1 MKTKQLSLEDQALK
15 YLLVDG
21 FSVIPVGKDKRPLLT
36 SWKKYQGER
45 ATESDIK
52 DWWEKWPSANI
63 GIVTGE
69 ISGISVIDVD
79 VHKGGNAK
87 PFPKTYCV
95 RTGNGGL
102 QLYYKYFSGLTV
114 SASAYPNHPYVDVR
128 SDGGFVVAPPSVTDY
143 ESNGKRVGGLYSLLY
158 QGSFAEFPAKILGV
172 KKKIKI
178 SEMVEVD
185 EKTRNVSMTALVGTL
200 TKNRNSSE
208 IKKLWPLIVG
218 LNKTYKPPLPER
230 ELKTIFESI
239 SKKELEQ
246 QAREGEAV
254 LSPIQVSPNER
265 MDMSLR
271 KNSNGHPYRDMANAA
286 LVLRQ
291 HPSTKG
297 KIRYNE
303 FTLTVEYN
311 GRPYSDEDTLALVH
325 LMQTDIKLSNI
336 SDKTVY
342 DAVQQYAQENK
353 YDEAKD
359 YLNSLRWDK
368 TPRLAT
374 WLIRTLGLEDDV
386 DGYNRGIGAQ
396 WFMGLI
402 NRLINPGCIFDY
414 VLVIVGPQGIGKTSL
429 FRIIGGP
436 WYKSYTGS
444 MENKDFYLVLRGAA
458 IVDLDEGVALYRS
471 ESIKIKSIITE
482 THDEFRA
489 PYGRVPKKY
498 PRRFVFS
505 MSTNELEPFR
515 DVTGNRRYWAVTAD
529 KAIDFKW
536 LAENREQLFAEAYHA
551 LQNKIKMPE
560 VPFKIAAMKQEEYMP
575 YDEWTEPIADYLRS
589 FKKYCD
595 GSPDYMITIQEIYE
609 KVLKGDRLERL
620 ERRHE
625 NRIGNI
631 MRKELGLIKT
641 RVTIDGYRKN
651 RYMISLEKQAEL
663 KANPAKLPLQKK
675 EEKQDDDDF
684 EDWSKQEADKLMP

>member
-1 MKTKQLSLEDQALK
+1 MNTKLLSLKDQALK

-21 FSVIPVGKDKRPLLT
+21 FSVIPVGQDKRPLLT
-36 SWKKYQGER
+36 SWKKYQREK
-45 ATESDIK
+45 AAEPDVEA
-52 DWWEKWPSANI
+52 WWTKWPSANI
-63 GIVTGE
+63 GVVTGE
-69 ISGISVIDVD
+69 ISGISVIDID
-79 VHKGGNAK
+79 VHKGGDAK

-95 RTGNGGL
+95 RTGNGGI
-102 QLYYKYFSGLTV
+102 QLYYKYLPGLTV
-114 SASAYPNHPYVDVR
+114 SASAYPDHPYVDVR
-128 SDGGFVVAPPSVTDY
+128 SDGGFVVAPPSITDY
-143 ESNGKRVGGLYSLLY
+143 VSNGKKAGGLYSLINP
-158 QGSFAEFPAKILGV
+158 GSFAEFPAKILGV

-178 SEMVEVD
+178 SEMVEV
-185 EKTRNVSMTALVGTL
+185 EENTRNVSMTALIGTL
-200 TKNRNSSE
+200 TKNRRGSE
-208 IKKLWPLIVG
+208 VKKLWPLIVG
-218 LNKTYKPPLPER
+218 VNKTYKPPLEDH

-239 SKKELEQ
+239 SKRELER
-246 QAREGEAV
+246 QANEGEAV
-254 LSPIQVSPNER
+254 LSPIQVSPDER

-271 KNSNGHPYRDMANAA
+271 KNGNNQPYRDMANAA

-291 HPSTKG
+291 HPLTKG

-359 YLNSLRWDK
+359 YLNSLKWDK

-374 WLIRTLGLEDDV
+374 WLIHTLGIEDDI

-402 NRLINPGCIFDY
+402 NRLVNPGCIFDY

-515 DVTGNRRYWAVTAD
+515 DVTGNRRYWAVKAD
-529 KAIDFKW
+529 KAIDFIW
-536 LAENREQLFAEAYHA
+536 LAENREQLFAEAYYA

-560 VPFKIAAMKQEEYMP
+560 VLANVAAMKQEEYMP
-575 YDEWTEPIADYLRS
+575 YDEWTEPIADYVRS

-595 GSPDYMITIQEIYE
+595 GDADYMITIQEIYE

-625 NRIGNI
+625 IRIGNI
-631 MRKELGLIKT
+631 IRKELGLIKV
-641 RVTIDGYRKN
+641 RVMLGGYRKN
-651 RYMISLEKQAEL
+651 RYMISLEKQEEL
-663 KANPAKLPLQKK
+663 KANPIHPQSQEDADLNDWT
-675 EEKQDDDDF
+675 EK
-684 EDWSKQEADKLMP
+684 EADKIMS